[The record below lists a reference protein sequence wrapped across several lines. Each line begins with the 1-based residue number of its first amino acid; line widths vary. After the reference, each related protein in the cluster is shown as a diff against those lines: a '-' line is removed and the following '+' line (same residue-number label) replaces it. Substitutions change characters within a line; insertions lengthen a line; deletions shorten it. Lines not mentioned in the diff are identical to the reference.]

1 MMRQGVTIFAGDVGG
16 TKVHLGLY
24 SFAEGK
30 LEHIRDRQFPA
41 KEFSSLEEIAKQFLG
56 ADRPSLGCFGV
67 TGPVRDGRLRLTQKY
82 NGRVSYDR
90 VISGSG
96 LTNFFEFC
104 ATSAAWKRR
113 LGSGN
118 GFLRRLLTLA
128 FLNWL
133 SRARVRSAKKRW
145 TCCLGLRGQSRQF
158 GSQDAV
164 GRTTL
169 CRRRNR
175 TSYLGK
181 AQGRHFYESLHRERS
196 PH

>member
-104 ATSAAWKRR
+104 ATSAAWKRH

-118 GFLRRLLTLA
+118 GFLRRLLTPA
-128 FLNWL
+128 FLILEKLKDGTFMKAFIAKGRLIKFLTTYLCASSWIVERHYWGSVLCKSVCQEL
-133 SRARVRSAKKRW
+133 S
-145 TCCLGLRGQSRQF
+145 
-158 GSQDAV
+158 GSLA
-164 GRTTL
+164 TL
-169 CRRRNR
+169 
-175 TSYLGK
+175 T
-181 AQGRHFYESLHRERS
+181 
-196 PH
+196 